1 VNKKAI
7 ANKDSGLPAGK
18 HPGGRPALFKTP
30 EDLESKVNEFFTMIE
45 KEQELDSNR
54 TPGVAELAY
63 YLGFESRQSL
73 YDYEKRGNK
82 YSYIIKRARLYIEKE
97 YEKKLSGEKS
107 NPTKWIYTLNAMGYP
122 KDKTDSRSTRIGG
135 NVIIITTD
143 EKPKGLNIDGQEIL
157 PDEN

>member
-1 VNKKAI
+1 MDKALAEKESNI
-7 ANKDSGLPAGK
+7 PTEK

-30 EDLESKVNEFFTMIE
+30 EALQTKISEFFARVET
-45 KEQELDSNR
+45 EQESDPNR

-73 YDYEKRGNK
+73 YDYEKRGNE

-97 YEKKLSGEKS
+97 YEKKLSSEKS

-143 EKPKGLNIDGQEIL
+143 EKPKGLSIDGQEIL